1 MILEHDSSSHK
12 PIPQA
17 PIRSRNRMGAIFVHT
32 AFTKKVVTNHHP
44 LWYTKDYK
52 LVKTRFSYWGA
63 DASAVCPGFAVYY
76 RRCLTTHS
84 ITNRMPR
91 LLAMLFLLLGVFCAG
106 ALTVHADDYDTTIDR
121 LSRLQ
126 ALARDFSASQSD
138 TPDPIELTLAYT
150 RTGSYN
156 TTIWQLTAGTRDPEF
171 ESYVSSNDPDLVAL
185 QSVNTVTLP
194 NGEKID
200 FGHLLA
206 SMNLVYNGIP
216 ITGSWGGDCQQLA
229 QQYYGQAQDAAGYA
243 AAMRATFNMDDD
255 GSLSKFG
262 DQDLRADM
270 DSVIV
275 GSKVTQDTDLADA
288 LRSYYE
294 NLTEYDRAK
303 EFISLSFGTQDTSNS
318 SFADAV
324 YRALL
329 DDSGMQLLFYMNG
342 MWSVNGWQIKEDY
355 APAVRGAADLF
366 AEYLAGAVNHEKV
379 KSETNDRL
387 VAMGGQALSDALA
400 ALGDSDAAAAALAAA
415 NELANNAQ
423 STVSSGSD
431 AISAAREN
439 LQTNFNV
446 KVFQLILLIAA
457 GLAAFM
463 LVFSMVMFVVHR
475 KEN

>member
-1 MILEHDSSSHK
+1 
-12 PIPQA
+12 
-17 PIRSRNRMGAIFVHT
+17 
-32 AFTKKVVTNHHP
+32 
-44 LWYTKDYK
+44 
-52 LVKTRFSYWGA
+52 
-63 DASAVCPGFAVYY
+63 
-76 RRCLTTHS
+76 
-84 ITNRMPR
+84 MPR
-91 LLAMLFLLLGVFCAG
+91 LLAMLFLLLGLFCAA
-106 ALTVHADDYDTTIDR
+106 ALPAHAEDDYNTTLDR

-126 ALARDFSASQSD
+126 ALAREFSSSRDDA
-138 TPDPIELTLAYT
+138 PDPIVLTLSYT
-150 RTGSYN
+150 RTGDYN
-156 TTIWQLTAGTRDPEF
+156 TTIWQLTAGVRDTEF
-171 ESYVSSNDPDLVAL
+171 ESYVNSSDAELASLQAL
-185 QSVNTVTLP
+185 NTVTLP
-194 NGEKID
+194 TGEKID

-243 AAMRATFNMDDD
+243 AAMRATFNIDDD

-303 EFISLSFGTQDTSNS
+303 EFISLSFGTQDTSSS

-342 MWSVNGWQIKEDY
+342 MWSVNGWQMKEDY

-400 ALGDSDAAAAALAAA
+400 ALGDSDAASAALAAA
-415 NELANNAQ
+415 NELTDSTQ
-423 STVSSGSD
+423 SAVSSGSD
-431 AISAAREN
+431 AISAARDT
-439 LQTNFNV
+439 LQTKFDV
-446 KVFQLILLIAA
+446 KIFQLILLVAA
-457 GLAAFM
+457 AAAAFM

>member
-1 MILEHDSSSHK
+1 
-12 PIPQA
+12 
-17 PIRSRNRMGAIFVHT
+17 
-32 AFTKKVVTNHHP
+32 
-44 LWYTKDYK
+44 
-52 LVKTRFSYWGA
+52 
-63 DASAVCPGFAVYY
+63 
-76 RRCLTTHS
+76 
-84 ITNRMPR
+84 MPR
-91 LLAMLFLLLGVFCAG
+91 LLAMLFLLLGLFCAA
-106 ALTVHADDYDTTIDR
+106 ALPAHAEDDYNTTLDR

-126 ALARDFSASQSD
+126 ALAREFSSSRDDA
-138 TPDPIELTLAYT
+138 PDPIVLTLSYT
-150 RTGSYN
+150 RTGDYN
-156 TTIWQLTAGTRDPEF
+156 TTIWQLTAGVRDTEF
-171 ESYVSSNDPDLVAL
+171 ESYVNSSDAELASLQAL
-185 QSVNTVTLP
+185 NTVTLP
-194 NGEKID
+194 TGEKID

-243 AAMRATFNMDDD
+243 AAMRATFNIDDD

-303 EFISLSFGTQDTSNS
+303 EFISLSFGTQDTSSS
-318 SFADAV
+318 SFSDAV

-342 MWSVNGWQIKEDY
+342 MWSVNGWQMKEDY

-400 ALGDSDAAAAALAAA
+400 ALGDSDAASAALAAA
-415 NELANNAQ
+415 NELADNTQ
-423 STVSSGSD
+423 SAVSSGSD
-431 AISAAREN
+431 AISAARDT
-439 LQTNFNV
+439 LQTKFDV
-446 KVFQLILLIAA
+446 KIFQLILLIAA
-457 GLAAFM
+457 AAAAFM
-463 LVFSMVMFVVHR
+463 LVFSLVMFVLHR
-475 KEN
+475 KES

>member
-1 MILEHDSSSHK
+1 
-12 PIPQA
+12 
-17 PIRSRNRMGAIFVHT
+17 
-32 AFTKKVVTNHHP
+32 
-44 LWYTKDYK
+44 
-52 LVKTRFSYWGA
+52 
-63 DASAVCPGFAVYY
+63 
-76 RRCLTTHS
+76 
-84 ITNRMPR
+84 
-91 LLAMLFLLLGVFCAG
+91 
-106 ALTVHADDYDTTIDR
+106 
-121 LSRLQ
+121 
-126 ALARDFSASQSD
+126 
-138 TPDPIELTLAYT
+138 
-150 RTGSYN
+150 
-156 TTIWQLTAGTRDPEF
+156 
-171 ESYVSSNDPDLVAL
+171 
-185 QSVNTVTLP
+185 
-194 NGEKID
+194 
-200 FGHLLA
+200 
-206 SMNLVYNGIP
+206 
-216 ITGSWGGDCQQLA
+216 
-229 QQYYGQAQDAAGYA
+229 
-243 AAMRATFNMDDD
+243 MRATFNMDDD

-303 EFISLSFGTQDTSNS
+303 EFISLSFGTQDTSSN

-400 ALGDSDAAAAALAAA
+400 ALGGSDAAA

-431 AISAAREN
+431 VVSAAREN

>member
-1 MILEHDSSSHK
+1 
-12 PIPQA
+12 
-17 PIRSRNRMGAIFVHT
+17 
-32 AFTKKVVTNHHP
+32 
-44 LWYTKDYK
+44 
-52 LVKTRFSYWGA
+52 
-63 DASAVCPGFAVYY
+63 
-76 RRCLTTHS
+76 
-84 ITNRMPR
+84 MPR
-91 LLAMLFLLLGVFCAG
+91 LLAMLFLLLGLFCAA
-106 ALTVHADDYDTTIDR
+106 ALPAHAEDDYNTTLDR

-126 ALARDFSASQSD
+126 ALAREFSSSRDEA
-138 TPDPIELTLAYT
+138 PDPIVLTLSYT
-150 RTGSYN
+150 RTGDYN
-156 TTIWQLTAGTRDPEF
+156 TTIWQLTAGVRDTEF
-171 ESYVSSNDPDLVAL
+171 ESYVSSSDAELASL
-185 QSVNTVTLP
+185 QSLHTVTLP
-194 NGEKID
+194 TGEKID

-255 GSLSKFG
+255 GTLSKFG

-288 LRSYYE
+288 LRSYYA

-366 AEYLAGAVNHEKV
+366 AEYLAEAVNHEKV

-415 NELANNAQ
+415 NELADSTQ
-423 STVSSGSD
+423 SAVSSGSD
-431 AISAAREN
+431 AISAARDT
-439 LQTNFNV
+439 LQTKFDV
-446 KVFQLILLIAA
+446 KIFQLILLIAA
-457 GLAAFM
+457 AAAAFM
-463 LVFSMVMFVVHR
+463 LVFSLAMFVLHR
-475 KEN
+475 KDS